1 MPNITSTPPQ
11 ARENEMQNFIIEYL
25 TTNRHGG
32 LVDKVAHVRALSA
45 DEARAKFAAGH
56 TNVAIGFV
64 GLDDES

>member
-1 MPNITSTPPQ
+1 
-11 ARENEMQNFIIEYL
+11 MQNFIIEYL